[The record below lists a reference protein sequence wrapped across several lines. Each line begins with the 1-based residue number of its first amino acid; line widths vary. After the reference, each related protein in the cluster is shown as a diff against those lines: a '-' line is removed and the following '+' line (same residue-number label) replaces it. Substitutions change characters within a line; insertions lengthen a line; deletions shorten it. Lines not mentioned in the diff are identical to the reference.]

1 MAGSTSYPCLQSSAD
16 AALSWNDAR
25 APLVEAHC
33 KPAGHSPQAP
43 FAALTRS
50 RWRRLS
56 WSFAMKHLALA
67 MCSLLL
73 ALVAGHAPA
82 ASLKIGIVVFDGFL
96 TSDVTAPVEVFGAA
110 TKKSWFSSYQV
121 MLISATRNTSVVSE
135 EGLRVVADKSIYDKM
150 KVDVLLVPSS
160 YDMDPLIRNKDL
172 IDFIRKQARTA
183 AWVGSNCSG
192 AFLLGEAGLLDNK
205 RATTW
210 AGGEKELANRYPK
223 VKVQYDQN
231 VVVDAGVITSNGGP
245 VSYQAAL
252 ELLSKLSSESL
263 ASEIATAI
271 QFPRLQQA
279 FEQPRPSRQ

>member
-1 MAGSTSYPCLQSSAD
+1 
-16 AALSWNDAR
+16 
-25 APLVEAHC
+25 
-33 KPAGHSPQAP
+33 
-43 FAALTRS
+43 
-50 RWRRLS
+50 
-56 WSFAMKHLALA
+56 MKHLVRAV
-67 MCSLLL
+67 CSLLL

-82 ASLKIGIVVFDGFL
+82 ASLKIGIIVFDGFL

-121 MLISATRNTSVVSE
+121 ILISATRKTSVVSE
-135 EGLRVVADKSIYDKM
+135 EGLRIVADKSIYDKM

-160 YDMDPLIRNKDL
+160 YEMDPLIRNKDL
-172 IDFIRKQARTA
+172 IDFIKRQARSA

-210 AGGEKELANRYPK
+210 AGGEKDLANRYPK
-223 VKVQYDQN
+223 VRVQYDQN

-252 ELLSKLSSESL
+252 ELLSQLSSESL
-263 ASEIATAI
+263 AGEISAAI
-271 QFPRLQQA
+271 QFPRLKQA
-279 FEQPRPSRQ
+279 FEKPRPSKP